1 MTLAYTYI
9 VLNCVLVGSSRGTW
23 CLKSAQQHVQVR
35 SPLFE
40 LHILCSLCCCAGR
53 YDKNGDGTLSESE
66 FNAALV
72 GSGIQLNK
80 DDAKKFF
87 KKVDAS
93 GDDVVDYKVCFMA
106 SSAGC
111 AARSAFLGGSSMHLY
126 LVVIIW
132 LKIDKLRP

>member
-1 MTLAYTYI
+1 MCKLEVLYSSVIYCVTL
-9 VLNCVLVGSSRGTW
+9 LLCR
-23 CLKSAQQHVQVR
+23 QVR
-35 SPLFE
+35 QE
-40 LHILCSLCCCAGR
+40 RGR
-53 YDKNGDGTLSESE
+53 QLSESE

-80 DDAKKFF
+80 DEAKKFF

-126 LVVIIW
+126 LIIFIW
-132 LKIDKLRP
+132 LKINKLRS